1 MDLSQSY
8 HKTVILIIF
17 SIFME
22 HGILLLL
29 KKTDRKKNVF
39 VILHDHPFANA
50 IDDTNI
56 MLLL

>member
-1 MDLSQSY
+1 
-8 HKTVILIIF
+8 
-17 SIFME
+17 ME

-29 KKTDRKKNVF
+29 KKPIEKKKNVF